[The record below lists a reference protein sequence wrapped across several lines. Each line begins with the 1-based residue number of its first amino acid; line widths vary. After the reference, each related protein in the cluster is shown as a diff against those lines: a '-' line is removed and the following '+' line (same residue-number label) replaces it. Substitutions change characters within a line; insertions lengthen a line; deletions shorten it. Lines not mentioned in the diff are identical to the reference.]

1 MNMKINF
8 TSENEKEL
16 KNLIADAVLNKSVFY
31 GPIGQTYNVFELVD
45 ALSINSLKVLS
56 NYIQSNIL
64 KLSIDDEWTENP
76 NKEKI
81 EELETSKR
89 LISLIIGWKLYQVEL
104 EENLKEKVRLQKQ
117 LDDLMESQKTPEE
130 LISELKSKI
139 EAL

>member
-1 MNMKINF
+1 MKINF
-8 TSENEKEL
+8 TPENEKEL

-31 GPIGQTYNVFELVD
+31 GPIGQTYDVFELVD

-56 NYIQSNIL
+56 NHIQSDIS

-81 EELETSKR
+81 KELEVSKR
-89 LISLIIGWKLYQVEL
+89 LISLIIGWRLYQIEL
-104 EENLKEKVRLQKQ
+104 EEKVKEKVRLQKR